1 VDFDDADRAD
11 DTDSAEYADR
21 WGSSSDEPRNS
32 SPLRHKTPVRALYLR
47 LQVETHSDPSHAA
60 QELFRQHGAAV
71 YRFALSLLRHH
82 QDAEDVVQETFL
94 KLLRHLASGERT
106 ENVHGWLFTV
116 AANAL
121 RDRQRRRWRWVPWAE
136 DHEGTVEAPR
146 LHDEDGRVTMLR
158 DALQQLSPRDRLLL
172 ALRAQGLSYRDI
184 ATAAGIRASSVGC
197 LLARAVD
204 RCERA
209 CAEKVSGDKSRAIKS
224 ERHGVL

>member
-1 VDFDDADRAD
+1 M
-11 DTDSAEYADR
+11 
-21 WGSSSDEPRNS
+21 
-32 SPLRHKTPVRALYLR
+32 
-47 LQVETHSDPSHAA
+47 ETHPNPSNAA

-71 YRFALSLLRHH
+71 YRFAAALLRHH

-94 KLLRHLASGERT
+94 KLLHHLAAGGSMET
-106 ENVHGWLFTV
+106 VHGWLFTV

-121 RDRQRRRWRWVPWAE
+121 RDRLRRRSRWVPWGP
-136 DHEGTVEAPR
+136 DHEQRVGAPR
-146 LHDEDGRVTMLR
+146 LHDEDGRVTILR
-158 DALQQLSPRDRLLL
+158 DALQQLPARDRLLL

-184 ATAAGIRASSVGC
+184 AAAADIRVTSVGR

-209 CAEKVSGDKSRAIKS
+209 CAERLSVDKTRSIKP